1 MKALILSAGFGTRL
15 LPYTQFTPKPL
26 FTLNRRPVLELAID
40 RMRQI
45 GCDTILINTHHGHE
59 AIENFIAAQNYGSV
73 VTIRFEEQLMGTG
86 GAVRNMADLWLPEP
100 LLIYNADIITD
111 IDLKAAYEYH
121 INHPHPVT
129 MIMHDH
135 ERFNSVVVDEDGFI
149 CGFIKTGQNKPQP
162 LDGQTLMAFTGIH
175 IIDPAVLEYVPPSGP
190 ADIIAIYQAMLRD
203 GRKIQAW
210 TVKQHYWEDI
220 GTPES
225 YRAAA
230 IHAMAPEAFHRAFN
244 IRIGVQP
251 DLQVLQGDGS
261 DRRWFR
267 LQADGQRLIMADHG
281 IHGNNEI
288 RDEVDA
294 FITIGTHLYQKGAAI
309 PRIVLHDSFSG
320 IVFLED
326 LGDMHLQQQYRQCRQ
341 KDAIALYRRV
351 IDDWLD
357 MALSGLEGFDPAW
370 TYQTESYDRWV
381 IIEKE
386 CRYFNEAFVQNYL
399 GLAIDF
405 ESLAADF
412 NRLVDLIQRHE
423 IVGFMHR
430 DLQSRN
436 IMIKDERPWFIDFQG
451 GRLGP
456 LQYDLASLL
465 IDPYTALPWNIQE
478 KLAAHTARAVSQRT
492 GMTEQTFLKGY
503 DACAVSRNLQ
513 ILGAFA
519 FLSRVKGKNQFE
531 TYIPTAVKSL
541 HFRLTNQM
549 NSLLPDLQAVVTTI
563 TNRMGL
569 A

>member
-26 FTLNRRPVLELAID
+26 FTLNGRPVLDLAIN
-40 RMRQI
+40 RLRQI
-45 GCDTILINTHHGHE
+45 GCDTILINTHHCHE
-59 AIENFIAAQNYGSV
+59 AIENFIAAHNYGSV
-73 VTIRFEEQLMGTG
+73 VTIRFEEQLLGTG
-86 GAVRNMADLWLPEP
+86 GAVRNMMDLWLPEP

-121 INHPHPVT
+121 INHSHPVT

-135 ERFNSVVVDEDGFI
+135 ERFNTVTVDEDGFI
-149 CGFIKTGQNKPQP
+149 CGFTNTGQSTPQRF
-162 LDGQTLMAFTGIH
+162 DGRTISAFTGIH
-175 IIDPAVLEYVPPSGP
+175 IIDPAVLDYIPPSGP
-190 ADIIAIYQAMLRD
+190 ANIIEVYRAMLRD
-203 GRKIQAW
+203 GRKIKAW
-210 TVKQHYWEDI
+210 TTQHHYWEDI

-230 IHAMAPEAFHRAFN
+230 IHAMAPDAFQRAFD

-251 DLQVLQGDGS
+251 DMQMLQGDGS

-267 LQADGQRLIMADHG
+267 LQADGRRLIMADHG
-281 IHGNNEI
+281 IRDGNEAQH
-288 RDEVDA
+288 EVDT
-294 FITIGTHLYQKGAAI
+294 FIAIGTHLYQKGAAV
-309 PRIVLHDSFSG
+309 PRIILHDNFSG
-320 IVFLED
+320 LVFLED
-326 LGDMHLQQQYRQCRQ
+326 LGDMHLQQQYRRCDQ

-357 MALSGLEGFDPAW
+357 MALSGLKGFHPAW
-370 TYQTESYDRWV
+370 TCQTERYDRWV

-386 CRYFNEAFVQNYL
+386 CRYFVDAFVQNYL
-399 GLAIDF
+399 GLTIDF

-412 NRLVDLIQRHE
+412 NRLADLIQRYE
-423 IVGFMHR
+423 ITGFMHR

-436 IMIKDERPWFIDFQG
+436 IMIKDGRPWFIDFQG
-451 GRLGP
+451 GRPGP

-465 IDPYTALPWNIQE
+465 IDPYTALPWDIQDR
-478 KLAAHTARAVSQRT
+478 LATQTAQIVSQRT
-492 GMTEQTFLKGY
+492 GIAEQMFLKGY
-503 DACAVSRNLQ
+503 NVCAVSRNLQ

-519 FLSRVKGKNQFE
+519 FLSQVKGKHQFE
-531 TYIPTAVKSL
+531 THIPTAVKSL

-549 NSLLPDLQAVVTTI
+549 INLLPDLQAVVTAI
-563 TNRMGL
+563 INRMGL